1 MVLGGLFGLTLTLT
15 TVTDGEILQNPRY
28 FSVGGIVTSL
38 NLTHSYDCYVHGLYL
53 CPVTASSVAREPG
66 DSPNFPSLFLILDFD
81 ISVNLAADDLALEN
95 VESESLCIS

>member
-1 MVLGGLFGLTLTLT
+1 MVSLSHT
-15 TVTDGEILQNPRY
+15 TVAAGDILQNPRY

-53 CPVTASSVAREPG
+53 CPVTAKFSSKREPG
-66 DSPNFPSLFLILDFD
+66 DSDSPNFPSLFLILDFD